1 MQFEIQDLGPVS
13 KSVRVSVPAR
23 KVDATFSMVYNQFS
37 QKASLPGFRKGK
49 VPMSHIRKLYGDRA
63 RFDVT
68 ERLVDSGWKTL
79 LDEHDVVPLSEPKL
93 DAAPVEPGKEFSFTM
108 TFDVAPEIELKAFNE
123 LAVEQEK
130 WTAGDE
136 VVAHDLENLADQ
148 FAEFVDIDDRTV
160 AEDGD
165 QVIIDYSGS
174 VNGEIFPGGTAE
186 DAPLVLGS
194 GQFIPGFEE
203 QIVGQTVGS
212 SFDVNVSFPEEYHA
226 ENPKGASCRLRL
238 YFESAQKQESP

>member
-186 DAPLVLGS
+186 DAPLVWA
-194 GQFIPGFEE
+194 QA
-203 QIVGQTVGS
+203 S
-212 SFDVNVSFPEEYHA
+212 SFLV
-226 ENPKGASCRLRL
+226 
-238 YFESAQKQESP
+238 